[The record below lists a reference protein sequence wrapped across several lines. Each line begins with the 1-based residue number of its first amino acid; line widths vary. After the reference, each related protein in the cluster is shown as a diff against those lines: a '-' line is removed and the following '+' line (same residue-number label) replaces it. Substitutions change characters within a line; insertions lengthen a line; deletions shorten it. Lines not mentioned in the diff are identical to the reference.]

1 MATLAGLEPA
11 TPDRQSS
18 VIPIHHRVINNNM
31 RTSLIV
37 SLIISFLL
45 NIVLLVI
52 AYDADTKAKALQS
65 KYFDL
70 ERKANEQF
78 DHANQYALEK
88 YKLLDQLKAIEER
101 TANTKKMLEDS
112 RKQVQEMTKAAEAQN
127 AKMLELNKRIAAI
140 GEPKV
145 CPKPIVKYKIKRI
158 PYDIAPSQQ

>member
-1 MATLAGLEPA
+1 MALLARLELA

-37 SLIISFLL
+37 SLVISALL
-45 NIVLLVI
+45 NIVLLVA
-52 AYDADTKAKALQS
+52 AYDIDQTAKAWKT
-65 KYFDL
+65 KYFDI
-70 ERKANEQF
+70 EQKANEQF

-88 YKLLDQLKAIEER
+88 YKLLEQLKEIETR
-101 TANTKKMLEDS
+101 TANTNKMLEAS

-127 AKMLELNKRIAAI
+127 AKMLELNKRITAI

-145 CPKPIVKYKIKRI
+145 CPKPIIKYKIKRI